1 MNNNLPLIK
10 EENGFFTKIKMFFK
24 TLFRLNNNIPNY
36 SLAVEQ
42 GDYMNIKDNGFA
54 KSLRVEENLEE
65 KEFLKLQEK
74 FENGL
79 ITEEELTEEQV
90 DGLEQLYNKQID
102 KLNQNLLNYKNRIM
116 EIKKQLA

>member
-1 MNNNLPLIK
+1 MNNNLPVIK
-10 EENGFFTKIKMFFK
+10 EDNVFFTKIKVFFK
-24 TLFRLNNNIPNY
+24 TLFRLNNNVPNY

-42 GDYMNIKDNGFA
+42 GNYMNIKDNDFA
-54 KSLRVEENLEE
+54 KCLKVEENLEE
-65 KEFLKLQEK
+65 KELLKLQEK

-90 DGLEQLYNKQID
+90 DRLEQLYNKQID
-102 KLNQNLLNYKNRIM
+102 KLNQNLSTYKNRIM